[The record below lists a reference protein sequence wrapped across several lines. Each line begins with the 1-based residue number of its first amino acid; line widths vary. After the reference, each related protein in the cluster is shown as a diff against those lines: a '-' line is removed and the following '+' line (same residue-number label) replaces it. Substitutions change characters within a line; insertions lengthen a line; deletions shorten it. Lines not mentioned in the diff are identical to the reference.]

1 MRDCPPSS
9 RGAVDPG
16 NRCRSGSPAIDDFSR
31 AEAQSRGRRLQTNL
45 RAAAGEGAAMGGVP
59 PGARPH
65 PPPHRARSAR
75 QGVVPRTGRWSSQP
89 RSWPPGDQLREHLP
103 LRLHPDRPHQ
113 GLSMAPLSAARKE
126 QTGLSRSKGRELC
139 NLHRRPCFHNRTPYR
154 GRRPQDCRPLGSRP
168 HALLQTWPSRAH
180 RPRAL
185 LASDRW
191 VQAPSQGRGSRGSKT
206 CRPVPG
212 NATSHA
218 QDHNVRQ
225 RHRVRT
231 APPATPVAHA
241 DLLL

>member
-1 MRDCPPSS
+1 
-9 RGAVDPG
+9 
-16 NRCRSGSPAIDDFSR
+16 
-31 AEAQSRGRRLQTNL
+31 
-45 RAAAGEGAAMGGVP
+45 
-59 PGARPH
+59 
-65 PPPHRARSAR
+65 
-75 QGVVPRTGRWSSQP
+75 
-89 RSWPPGDQLREHLP
+89 
-103 LRLHPDRPHQ
+103 
-113 GLSMAPLSAARKE
+113 MAPLSAARKE

-191 VQAPSQGRGSRGSKT
+191 VQAPSQGRGSRGSKA

-218 QDHNVRQ
+218 QDHNGTEFA
-225 RHRVRT
+225 RHRRLHRLPMLTYFCDPHAPWQKGGIENAIGRMRRFLPRKT
-231 APPATPVAHA
+231 ALATLPPAQFNAVLRAYNNTPRKCLDFRTPAETFAQVLHFECESTFPLARE
-241 DLLL
+241 